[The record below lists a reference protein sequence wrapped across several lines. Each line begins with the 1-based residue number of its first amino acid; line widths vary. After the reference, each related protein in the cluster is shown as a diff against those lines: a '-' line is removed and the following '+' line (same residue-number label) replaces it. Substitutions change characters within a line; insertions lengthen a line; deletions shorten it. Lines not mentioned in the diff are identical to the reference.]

1 MAARILVVED
11 EAVVAMDLEAAIR
24 GMGYEVTHVFSGE
37 EALEEAAKAAPDVV
51 LMDITLSGELDGIET
66 ADRLRSQYLVPIVFL
81 TGDPDP
87 KTLERAKKTEPMAYL
102 LKPFREREL
111 HSAIEIALYRRETER
126 KLRQSKDFYKVILEA
141 LEEAILIVDAN
152 HCITFMNEAARQ
164 LTPERRDYTGEVLA
178 EVLTDLGERTCEL
191 LKEAVGE
198 VIISKK
204 PCALAE
210 EVRLD
215 GPDGRGYQLTAILP
229 VDNGEEGLFQGAVL
243 LFRPTATKVSSV
255 EERPRSDANA
265 SGPGAIHSDGRVYPD
280 FDEITGLPGRG
291 PARAAMAD
299 VISAGRSTFA
309 VIYVLERFPLI
320 KSRFGIR
327 AANEL
332 IQYYAVHLAQ
342 RLAPRDQLYK
352 WSEPAFVVLIDPLSN
367 HPMHDQEVRRLA
379 GRIRSVRLERILNVH
394 SRSALVVISAQSRVI
409 PLRPD
414 VTLEESCKAIDEF
427 VREQLV
433 AYSAV
438 LNFGESSLFT
448 Y

>member
-1 MAARILVVED
+1 MAARILIVED

-24 GMGYEVTHVFSGE
+24 TMGYDVTHVFSGE

-111 HSAIEIALYRRETER
+111 HSAIEIALHRREMER
-126 KLRQSKDFYKVILEA
+126 RLRQSKDFYKVILEA
-141 LEEAILIVDAN
+141 LEEAILIVNADRR
-152 HCITFMNEAARQ
+152 ITFMNEAARQ
-164 LTPERRDYTGEVLA
+164 LSPDGRDYTGG
-178 EVLTDLGERTCEL
+178 VLTDVLADVGEKTCEL
-191 LKEAVGE
+191 LNDTVGK
-198 VIISKK
+198 VIGSKK
-204 PCALAE
+204 PCSLAE

-215 GPDGRGYQLTAILP
+215 GPDGRSYQLTAILP
-229 VDNGEEGLFQGAVL
+229 VDDGEEELLPGAVL
-243 LFRPTATKVSSV
+243 LFRPTATKVSSA
-255 EERPRSDANA
+255 EERRRSEVDRDRPAAPN
-265 SGPGAIHSDGRVYPD
+265 PGSRAYAD
-280 FDEITGLPGRG
+280 FDDTTGLPGRG
-291 PARAAMAD
+291 RAMAAIAD
-299 VISAGRSTFA
+299 VISSGRSAFA

-332 IQYYAVHLAQ
+332 IQFYAVHLAQ

-414 VTLEESCKAIDEF
+414 ATLEESCKAIDEF
-427 VREQLV
+427 VLEQLV
-433 AYSAV
+433 PYSAA
-438 LNFGESSLFT
+438 LDFGESSLFT